1 MYPHHVETVLGAGF
15 ASRSHRVHSDS
26 KVSMTRDQQL
36 EMIRQKCSPIT
47 LGDVLM
53 ALGTDK

>member
-36 EMIRQKCSPIT
+36 EMIRQKCFEANP
-47 LGDVLM
+47 
-53 ALGTDK
+53 DKGARLRWVMC